1 MWGFV
6 FFQFGA
12 MFSRYGAREEEEEEE
27 EEERGGSEYE
37 THVYMF
43 LKRFFFDY
51 ISRICDW
58 ERKRRENL
66 HTRQSLHFLFC
77 IY

>member
-12 MFSRYGAREEEEEEE
+12 MFSRYGAREEEREEE

-43 LKRFFFDY
+43 LKRFFF
-51 ISRICDW
+51 
-58 ERKRRENL
+58 
-66 HTRQSLHFLFC
+66 
-77 IY
+77 